1 MQLSGGNSTCK
12 VVKKI
17 IRSLNRTNR
26 PNRQTCKGSLS
37 IMRCNFRMENPI
49 CQIEHNISHSS
60 NRTKGN
66 SSCRVVNKIV
76 HSPNRTNR
84 LNRQTWKG
92 SLSIMRCNCG
102 IENSTCRIVQKFLYS
117 PNRWNWNS
125 VFSDRIRLTVLDMD
139 EFISFCVPRIQVR
152 RSLLKWQ
159 GILHL
164 SQSEAHTIKSPL
176 PFRWTQKCANR
187 RFRGLRNMAESRGT
201 WTNIDFY
208 FIF

>member
-1 MQLSGGNSTCK
+1 MQLSGGNSICK
-12 VVKKI
+12 VVRKI
-17 IRSLNRTNR
+17 IRSL
-26 PNRQTCKGSLS
+26 NRQTCKGSLS

-84 LNRQTWKG
+84 LNRQTLKG

-117 PNRWNWNS
+117 PSRMVLRYCHCS
-125 VFSDRIRLTVLDMD
+125 ILIQIR
-139 EFISFCVPRIQVR
+139 
-152 RSLLKWQ
+152 
-159 GILHL
+159 
-164 SQSEAHTIKSPL
+164 
-176 PFRWTQKCANR
+176 
-187 RFRGLRNMAESRGT
+187 
-201 WTNIDFY
+201 
-208 FIF
+208 

>member
-92 SLSIMRCNCG
+92 SLSNVKTAGTPDSQEVIYQTVVLPPGCSGLWPTEKWRLLSWPCFRFLFTVLRLLRFFAKFA
-102 IENSTCRIVQKFLYS
+102 IFAKIVKIAKIATRLGDF
-117 PNRWNWNS
+117 
-125 VFSDRIRLTVLDMD
+125 VFSSFW
-139 EFISFCVPRIQVR
+139 EFCDFCDFSQFSQISQKSFKSQKSQRVWGPC
-152 RSLLKWQ
+152 LL
-159 GILHL
+159 
-164 SQSEAHTIKSPL
+164 
-176 PFRWTQKCANR
+176 
-187 RFRGLRNMAESRGT
+187 
-201 WTNIDFY
+201 
-208 FIF
+208 